1 MPTKE
6 QLIPITK
13 EKFELLQKFLQE
25 NSIVFNPVIE
35 VLEKNH
41 FIFDYIKDAVLIKEE
56 RVEAEAK
63 SAETTEVVE

>member
-41 FIFDYIKDAVLIKEE
+41 DYIKDAEIIKEDK
-56 RVEAEAK
+56 VEAEAK

>member
-41 FIFDYIKDAVLIKEE
+41 FIFDYIKDAEIIKEDK
-56 RVEAEAK
+56 VEVEAK
-63 SAETTEVVE
+63 SAETTEVA

>member
-41 FIFDYIKDAVLIKEE
+41 DYIKDAEIIKEDK
-56 RVEAEAK
+56 VEVEAK
-63 SAETTEVVE
+63 SAETTEVA

>member
-41 FIFDYIKDAVLIKEE
+41 DYIKDAEIIKEDK
-56 RVEAEAK
+56 VEVEAK

>member
-25 NSIVFNPVIE
+25 NNIAISPAIQL
-35 VLEKNH
+35 LEKNP
-41 FIFDYIKDAVLIKEE
+41 IILKDAVLIKEE

-63 SAETTEVVE
+63 SAETTEVA

>member
-25 NSIVFNPVIE
+25 NSIVFHPVIE
-35 VLEKNH
+35 VLENNP
-41 FIFDYIKDAVLIKEE
+41 DYIKDAEIIKEE

-63 SAETTEVVE
+63 SAETTEVA

>member
-1 MPTKE
+1 MSTKE
-6 QLIPITK
+6 KFIPITK

-41 FIFDYIKDAVLIKEE
+41 DYIKDAEIIKEDK
-56 RVEAEAK
+56 VEAEAK

>member
-41 FIFDYIKDAVLIKEE
+41 DYIKDAEIIKEDK
-56 RVEAEAK
+56 VEVEAK
-63 SAETTEVVE
+63 SVEIL

>member
-1 MPTKE
+1 MSTKE
-6 QLIPITK
+6 KFIPITK

-25 NSIVFNPVIE
+25 NNIAISPAIQL
-35 VLEKNH
+35 LEKNPN
-41 FIFDYIKDAVLIKEE
+41 YIKDVEIIKEE